1 MKPHLE
7 PIVEELLAVAVH
19 PGVEILLELVARHV
33 DAAGSGWLALLA
45 VVLFPFPLLPVV
57 PLLERG
63 GVLLHLLTPRG
74 RPTNTTM

>member
-1 MKPHLE
+1 
-7 PIVEELLAVAVH
+7 
-19 PGVEILLELVARHV
+19 
-33 DAAGSGWLALLA
+33 LA